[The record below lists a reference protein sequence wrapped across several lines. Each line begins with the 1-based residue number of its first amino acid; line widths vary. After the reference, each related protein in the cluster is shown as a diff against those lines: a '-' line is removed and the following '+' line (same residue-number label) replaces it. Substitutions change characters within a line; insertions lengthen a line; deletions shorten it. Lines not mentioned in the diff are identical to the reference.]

1 MSEIVDHKIEEYIE
15 KNSSFE
21 PDILKD
27 LNKETYLKVLNPRML
42 SGHLQGRFLSI
53 ISKLIKPK
61 KILEIGT
68 YTGYSTICMAEGLI
82 ENGVIHTIDINEELS
97 SIQNKYFKKT
107 SNNNSF
113 VQYVGDAKN
122 IIDNINETF
131 DLVFL
136 DADKEN
142 YIEYYK
148 LFIDKVKKGG
158 LIIADNVL
166 WTGKVVDPENHDD
179 GRQHVLLGLNQ
190 LDPSRAGC
198 RNHLQVPLQE
208 VLLQSGR
215 RCLLQVLVTF

>member
-15 KNSSFE
+15 KNSSVE

-68 YTGYSTICMAEGLI
+68 YTGYSAICMAEGLI

-107 SNNNSF
+107 SNNNSII
-113 VQYVGDAKN
+113 QYVGDAKN
-122 IIDNINETF
+122 IINNINETF

-142 YIEYYK
+142 YIKYYK

-166 WTGKVVDPENHDD
+166 WTGIN
-179 GRQHVLLGLNQ
+179 
-190 LDPSRAGC
+190 
-198 RNHLQVPLQE
+198 
-208 VLLQSGR
+208 
-215 RCLLQVLVTF
+215 